1 MKMKKI
7 KNKKRN
13 NNLISKN
20 RLKRDLNA
28 WTNETG
34 ILDKIRN
41 LIVPLKDL
49 RVKDNANSRLT
60 YINIG

>member
-1 MKMKKI
+1 MKKI

>member
-1 MKMKKI
+1 MKKI

-20 RLKRDLNA
+20 RLKRDLNV
-28 WTNETG
+28 WTNKTG

>member
-1 MKMKKI
+1 MKKI

-20 RLKRDLNA
+20 RLKRDLNV